1 MDQTDRKILE
11 ILQRRG
17 RISMKDL
24 AVEVSMSTPAT
35 IERVRR
41 LEENGS
47 IVGYRAII
55 RPDRV
60 GREVMAYLLISVQY
74 GHREEFYHLIQACDA
89 VVQVSEVAGSFTHLV
104 EISCADMDEFQRLVY
119 RFYDLGDVQT
129 CVVLD
134 NLKKGIYK
142 DVEREETLGSVTG
155 ARGEHSPF
163 RKKWFEK

>member
-1 MDQTDRKILE
+1 MDMTDHKILE
-11 ILQRRG
+11 LLQRQG
-17 RISMKDL
+17 RISMKNL
-24 AVEVSMSTPAT
+24 AEEINMSTTAT

-60 GREVMAYLLISVQY
+60 GKEVLAYLLVSVQY
-74 GHREEFYHLIQACDA
+74 GHREEFYRLIQTCDA
-89 VVQVSEVAGSFTHLV
+89 VVQASEVAGSFTHLV

-119 RFYDLGDVQT
+119 RFYDTGDVQT
-129 CVVLD
+129 CIVLD

-142 DVEREETLGSVTG
+142 GKEETLETG
-155 ARGEHSPF
+155 AGVRGEYSPY

>member
-1 MDQTDRKILE
+1 MDRTDYKILE
-11 ILQRRG
+11 ILQKRG

-24 AVEVSMSTPAT
+24 AKEINMSTPAT

-47 IVGYRAII
+47 IVGYRAVI

-60 GREVMAYLLISVQY
+60 GREVLAYLLVAVQY
-74 GHREEFYHLIQACDA
+74 GHREEFYSLVQNCDA
-89 VVQVSEVAGSFTHLV
+89 VVQASEVAGSFTHLL

-119 RFYDLGDVQT
+119 RFYDMGNVQT

-134 NLKKGIYK
+134 HLKKGIYK
-142 DVEREETLGSVTG
+142 DTGQDADLECVSGS
-155 ARGEHSPF
+155 RGEHSPF
-163 RKKWFEK
+163 RKKWFRE